1 MFQLLGAVLIGV
13 GSWGFNE
20 KQKYGEGASYHKD
33 FDFYKIVFD
42 LTIVMIILGI
52 VIFVLSFAGCLGA
65 LRENVPLLKAVRITE
80 DWFVNLVFSVT
91 VKREEG

>member
-1 MFQLLGAVLIGV
+1 MPCLMFQLLGAVLIGV

-20 KQKYGEGASYHKD
+20 KQRYGEGASYHED

-65 LRENVPLLKAVRITE
+65 LRENVPLLKGVCVI
-80 DWFVNLVFSVT
+80 
-91 VKREEG
+91 EETIENSPIPSCV